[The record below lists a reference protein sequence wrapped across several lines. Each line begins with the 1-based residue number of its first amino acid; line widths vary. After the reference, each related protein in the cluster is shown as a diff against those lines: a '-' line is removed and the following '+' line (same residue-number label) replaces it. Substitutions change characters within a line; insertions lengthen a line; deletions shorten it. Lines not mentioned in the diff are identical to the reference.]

1 MSVRAWTV
9 EEVANG
15 LINAISKRDE
25 QSAARHAAM
34 LIGKMAEDLNRVANA
49 TERLTIALE
58 ELVNKTG

>member
-1 MSVRAWTV
+1 MTVRAWDV
-9 EEVANG
+9 NIVANN
-15 LINAISKRDE
+15 LINAIENRDDE
-25 QSAARHAAM
+25 SAARHAAI